1 MQTFFQELRRALFG
15 LQLRTTVLLSGLV
28 LAAVSLTSGMH
39 LKISSNL
46 ATGEASR
53 HARELAK
60 ALSTGCAEDVEGG
73 NSEALLDISRRLV
86 SEGELSYLLFLDIT
100 GNLLAGQQKGEGN
113 VASLML
119 SDGERFS
126 VEPLDRPAM
135 RTHAKTGPGIDI
147 VFPVTSLK
155 TTVSPFAPTSLKP
168 TIGYVRLGLSLNE
181 AGETLS
187 QDVRHVAGVAI
198 GITLLMVPLG
208 FELVRRVIAPV
219 NRLSEAASK
228 LAEGDLSIR
237 VPEDRSDEIGELSK
251 SFNVMSLEL
260 AKSHN
265 QLVELNADLEHRV
278 LQRTQELQA
287 ANQQLRAEI
296 NEKEDFI
303 RAVSHDLSAP
313 LRNAAGM
320 TDIVRRKQGD
330 TLTPDAARC
339 LDRIQHNIKTEL
351 DLIEELLD
359 LSHIQSNDATPVLVD
374 LNEKVESIGKQLEF
388 ELNKKNIRLVVPKPL
403 PKIRCDRRRILQ
415 LMQNLIDNA
424 IKYTDPARLR
434 PAETPEITVTAEERK
449 DDYLIRV
456 ADRGIGVSQEE
467 SERIFHVFRRSTNQ
481 FVSGVQGK
489 GVGLSSCKSIV
500 QKLGGRIWV
509 EPNPHGGSVFCFTL
523 KKNVV
528 GAAAEVNCESTAC
541 PEQKACVVS
550 GERIR

>member
-1 MQTFFQELRRALFG
+1 MQSFFLELRRALFG

-39 LKISSNL
+39 LKISSHL

-60 ALSTGCAEDVEGG
+60 ALSTGCAEDIDAK
-73 NSEALLDISRRLV
+73 NADALLDISRRMV
-86 SEGELSYLLFLDIT
+86 SEGELSYLLFLDVT

-126 VEPLDRPAM
+126 VEPLDRPM
-135 RTHAKTGPGIDI
+135 LRNHAKAGPGIDI
-147 VFPVTSLK
+147 VFPVTSIK
-155 TTVSPFAPTSLKP
+155 STVSPFAPDSLKP

-187 QDVRHVAGVAI
+187 QNVRRVAGVAI

-219 NRLSEAASK
+219 NRLSDAASK
-228 LAEGDLSIR
+228 LAGGDLSIR

-251 SFNVMSLEL
+251 SFNAMSLEL

-265 QLVELNADLEHRV
+265 SLVELNAELEDRV
-278 LQRTQELQA
+278 EQRTRELKS

-320 TDIVRRKQGD
+320 ADIVRRKQGD

-359 LSHIQSNDATPVLVD
+359 LSHIQSNDSTPVMVD

-403 PKIRCDRRRILQ
+403 PTIRCDRRRILQ
-415 LMQNLIDNA
+415 LIQNLIDNA

-434 PAETPEITVTAEERK
+434 PAETPEITVTAEDRE

-481 FVSGVQGK
+481 YVSGVQGK

-509 EPNPHGGSVFCFTL
+509 EPNPRGGSVFCFTL
-523 KKNVV
+523 KKDVV
-528 GAAAEVNCESTAC
+528 CAKGSRAGDSAKESERDAC
-541 PEQKACVVS
+541 LIS
-550 GERIR
+550 GGQVQ

>member
-1 MQTFFQELRRALFG
+1 MQQFFHELRRALFG

-39 LKISSNL
+39 LKISSHL
-46 ATGEASR
+46 AAGEASR

-60 ALSTGCAEDVEGG
+60 ALSTGCAMDVESG
-73 NSEALLDISRRLV
+73 NSEALIDISRRMV
-86 SEGELSYLLFLDIT
+86 SEGELSYLLFLDVT

-126 VEPLDRPAM
+126 VEPIDRPAL
-135 RTHAKTGPGIDI
+135 RTHAKAGPGIDI
-147 VFPVTSLK
+147 VFPVTSNK
-155 TTVSPFAPTSLKP
+155 STMSDFAPASLKP

-181 AGETLS
+181 AGETIA
-187 QDVRHVAGVAI
+187 QNVRRVAGVSI

-219 NRLSEAASK
+219 NRLSDAASK
-228 LAEGDLSIR
+228 LAGGDLSIR
-237 VPEDRSDEIGELSK
+237 VPEDRSDEIGDLSR
-251 SFNVMSLEL
+251 SFNAMSTEL

-265 QLVELNADLEHRV
+265 ELVKLNAELENRV
-278 LQRTQELQA
+278 AQRTQELQA

-320 TDIVRRKQGD
+320 ADIVRRKQGD

-339 LDRIQHNIKTEL
+339 LDRIQHNIRTEL
-351 DLIEELLD
+351 DLIDELLD
-359 LSHIQSNDATPVLVD
+359 LSQIQTCESTPILVD
-374 LNEKVESIGKQLEF
+374 LNARVEAIGRQLEF
-388 ELNKKNIRLVVPKPL
+388 DLNKKNMRLVVPTPL
-403 PKIRCDRRRILQ
+403 PTIRCDRRRIAQ
-415 LMQNLIDNA
+415 LLQNLIDNA

-434 PAETPEITVTAEERK
+434 AAEAPDIEITAEERA
-449 DDYLIRV
+449 DDHLIRI

-467 SERIFHVFRRSTNQ
+467 SERIFHVFRRSSNQ
-481 FVSGVQGK
+481 YVSGVKGK

-509 EPNPHGGSVFCFTL
+509 EPNPRGGSIFCFTV
-523 KKNVV
+523 KKSLVCRP
-528 GAAAEVNCESTAC
+528 ETAPARSC
-541 PEQKACVVS
+541 AGSEKDTCLVS
-550 GERIR
+550 GEQAR